1 MLASP
6 ESIFG
11 EDAAVLRDRSFQ
23 LLLLATMLPP
33 LGSAII
39 SPILDS
45 LIDPLGT
52 TPVDVG
58 LMISLFTAPAI
69 VFIPI
74 AGGLGDRYG
83 RKPVLFGS
91 LLMFGVAGVAIAFTT
106 DFQIVLALRAL
117 QGLGFSGILP
127 MIITS
132 VGDLYGDRREITA
145 QGIRF
150 AGSGL
155 TATVFPVLSGLLVAL
170 AWQYPF
176 FLYGISIPIA
186 LAIHLW
192 FHEPEDIE
200 ANEGRSDGFQVHRLL
215 AVLIR
220 PRVAA
225 TVLGRSLPIIIWIG
239 LITYNSIVVVRVL
252 GASSAAAGLVV
263 ALGSFAYAASASQ
276 AGRLTKLLGSQLRV
290 LVSSNLVLAA
300 GFALFLLAPNVPA
313 ASIGALVLGF
323 GFGLLLT
330 LYRSLITGLGDISL
344 RGSIVGVS
352 EAADRIIATATPL
365 LMSVGIALAESSM
378 GLAGAVQAAGLAVA
392 TISTLGGL
400 LCLLVMQRR
409 DVL

>member
-1 MLASP
+1 MASL
-6 ESIFG
+6 ESMFG

-33 LGSAII
+33 LGSAIV

-45 LIDPLGT
+45 LIEPLGT

-83 RKPVLFGS
+83 RKPVLVGS
-91 LLMFGVAGVAIAFTT
+91 LLIFGVAGIAIAFTT
-106 DFQIVLALRAL
+106 DFRVVLALRAL

-132 VGDLYGDRREITA
+132 VGDLYGDRREVTA

-170 AWQYPF
+170 AWQFPF

-186 LAIHLW
+186 LAIHLL
-192 FHEPEDIE
+192 FDEPGDAA
-200 ANEGRSDGFQVHRLL
+200 ANGGRSDGFQIRRLL
-215 AVLIR
+215 GVLVR
-220 PRVAA
+220 PHVAA
-225 TVLGRSLPIIIWIG
+225 AVLGRSLPITIWIG
-239 LITYNSIVVVRVL
+239 LITYNSIIVVRVL
-252 GASSAAAGLVV
+252 DASPTAAGLVV

-276 AGRLTKLLGSQLRV
+276 TGRLTTLLGSQLRV
-290 LVSSNLVLAA
+290 LICSNLVLAA
-300 GFALFLLAPNVPA
+300 GFTLFLLAPNVPV
-313 ASIGALVLGF
+313 ASVGAIVLGF

-330 LYRSLITGLGDISL
+330 LYRSLITGLGDVSL
-344 RGSIVGVS
+344 RGSVVGVS
-352 EAADRIIATATPL
+352 EAADRIVATATPL
-365 LMSVGIALAESSM
+365 LMGVGISLAEPSM
-378 GLAGAVQAAGLAVA
+378 GLAGAVQTAGLVVA